1 MMLDHA
7 ARALKRFE
15 EFAVREAIP
24 LARTTAD
31 IARNEIDEFTL
42 RLLGAD
48 FEDRLRRVP
57 IQMASG
63 GVDPFGLD
71 PEWAKYA
78 VGVGAF
84 FHRFY
89 FRTIVKG
96 IEKVPSSRV
105 LLIANHSGQIPLDGY
120 MIGASMFLDG
130 EPPRII
136 RSMVEKWTQTVP
148 FFSTLFSRLGQVV
161 GVPENAR
168 RLLELGEALLVFPE
182 GVRGISKSFAQ
193 RYQLED
199 FGLGF
204 MRLALE
210 TNTPVVPV
218 AVVGAEEQYVSL
230 GNMERV
236 AKMLKMPSFPLLPQV
251 LVPGG
256 QLPLPTRYRIEFGA
270 PMRFEGDYDDDDA
283 VIAEKVQRVRLAI
296 QSMLHQGLKER
307 RSIFW

>member
-1 MMLDHA
+1 MLNHA
-7 ARALKRFE
+7 ADALKRIE
-15 EFAVREAIP
+15 AFATREAIP
-24 LARTTAD
+24 LARTTVD
-31 IARNEIDEFTL
+31 IARTEIDEFTL
-42 RLLGAD
+42 RLLGPD

-57 IQMASG
+57 IQLASE

-71 PEWAKYA
+71 PQWAKYA
-78 VGVGAF
+78 VGVAAF

-96 IEKVPSSRV
+96 IGKVPSSRV
-105 LLIANHSGQIPLDGY
+105 LLVANHSGQIPMDGF
-120 MIGASMFLDG
+120 MIAAAMFLDG
-130 EPPRII
+130 DPPRIV
-136 RSMVEKWTQTVP
+136 RSMVEKWAQTMP
-148 FFSTLFSRLGQVV
+148 FFSTLFSRVGQVV

-168 RLLELGEALLVFPE
+168 RLLDQGEALLVFPE
-182 GVRGISKSFAQ
+182 GVRGISKSFAH
-193 RYQLED
+193 RYQLTE

-210 TNTPVVPV
+210 TNTPIVPV
-218 AVVGAEEQYVSL
+218 AVIGAEEQYVSL
-230 GNMERV
+230 GNMKRV
-236 AKMLKMPSFPLLPQV
+236 ARILNIPSFPLLPQM

-283 VIAEKVQRVRLAI
+283 VIADKVQRVRWTI
-296 QSMLHQGLKER
+296 QSMLHNGLKER